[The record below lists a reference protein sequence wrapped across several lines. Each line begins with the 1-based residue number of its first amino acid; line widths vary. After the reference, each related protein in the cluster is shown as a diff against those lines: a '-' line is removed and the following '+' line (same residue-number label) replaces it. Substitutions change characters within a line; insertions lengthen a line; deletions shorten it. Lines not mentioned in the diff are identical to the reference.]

1 MADAANDVSVGTATV
16 VVAGV
21 TADSIA
27 GAVADATAD
36 SFAALAAP
44 SLLSASSGSVSC
56 FDTEVL
62 RGRLSFQRGGR
73 NDVRLSGSWP
83 NDVGTSRRATETGAS
98 MDMLV
103 LYESGGASLD
113 SARDSGRASE
123 RVSGLAAGTG
133 TSVED
138 TRVSALGMFHVQG
151 DSARAST
158 ALNKGDVSEARED
171 LRDELATSLAIVA
184 NGSDSSLERIRGF
197 VEGRV
202 LGSSVSI
209 LRFGAAVSGFVGIT
223 AAVDSI
229 FGTSGIANSALV
241 GTPDAGVSSR
251 GTDLVTAASASEATG
266 TGAGVG
272 TTGGV
277 GAAEATRGVSGK
289 TGMVATVADAG
300 TDPTASLG
308 SGTAG
313 VDCECGMAG
322 TLFTLS

>member
-1 MADAANDVSVGTATV
+1 MSCASWHRTYFPQQSTVSLAKETRAEEQRLATLLQMELRQTWRTRRTTSQS
-16 VVAGV
+16 ARPLWSSQGV
-21 TADSIA
+21 TADSKE

-36 SFAALAAP
+36 SFAALAVP

-56 FDTEVL
+56 FDTDVL

-138 TRVSALGMFHVQG
+138 TRVSALGMFHVHG

-209 LRFGAAVSGFVGIT
+209 LRFGAAVSDFVGST

-229 FGTSGIANSALV
+229 FGT
-241 GTPDAGVSSR
+241 
-251 GTDLVTAASASEATG
+251 
-266 TGAGVG
+266 
-272 TTGGV
+272 
-277 GAAEATRGVSGK
+277 
-289 TGMVATVADAG
+289 
-300 TDPTASLG
+300 
-308 SGTAG
+308 
-313 VDCECGMAG
+313 
-322 TLFTLS
+322 